1 MQRSASVRFF
11 YSLRGRTVLYEKL
24 CGLRRKCVRI
34 AAEVKGGGAVL
45 VADIDVNALVQELG
59 YQVKGAILGGKE
71 EDRVAVLV
79 GEVEDVGPKLV

>member
-1 MQRSASVRFF
+1 
-11 YSLRGRTVLYEKL
+11 
-24 CGLRRKCVRI
+24 
-34 AAEVKGGGAVL
+34 VKGGGAVL